1 MRIRFKIALFA
12 ICMVQGV
19 FAQTDKTDS
28 LKYDSESVE
37 ESAIT
42 FTETQLG
49 ENDDVS
55 QNVSVIGSSSN
66 IYASNVGYL
75 FSPMRFRYRAYN
87 TKYNDIYINGNPM
100 NDPERGQFGYSLV
113 GGLNNQTRSVESTLP
128 FEDNTY
134 SMAFM
139 GGSNNYNF
147 RPSSFGTGHKLS
159 LGGANRNYVF
169 RGMYTYNSG
178 LQANGWAFSGALTYR
193 WADRGYVKGTFYNA
207 LSYFIGAEK
216 RINDEHTISLVT
228 WGNPT
233 KRATQGAS
241 TDEGYWL
248 ANSYTYNPYWG
259 YQDGKIRNSRIVND
273 YAPTALFTWDWKCN
287 DNTKITSSLSGK
299 YSMYRSTKLNYN
311 NSENPQ
317 PDYYKKLPSNF
328 YDVWDETDEYNRTAD
343 CLNAWTRARDYF
355 QSSEA
360 NRQIN
365 WDRLYAA
372 NLEANKAGKDAMY
385 IVQARHNNQLVLN
398 LASSIVHNINNYQK
412 IAGGFSLSAAKG
424 FHYYTVDDL
433 LGANSW
439 TNINTYAM
447 SKYSTTSPELQYDL
461 NNPNKKVGVGDKFMA
476 DYNILVN
483 KANAWTTFS
492 GNTTLEDMPVHYFIS
507 GRLTGTSMQR
517 DGKMRNGLAKNNSYG
532 KSDIARFLDGGVK
545 VGFSEKLAR
554 GQLLSL
560 GFGFQTMAPT
570 AATAFASPEINNDFV
585 KNLKVE
591 DIFSSEI
598 SYQLETGFMHLNLS
612 GYFSNINNS
621 TEWIP
626 LYFDD
631 ENSFT
636 YMSLTDISK
645 MYYGAELGV
654 NFKVTSAFNVKVIGT
669 ISDAI
674 YSTDANVRYMLST
687 SGDYNDDH
695 AYIRGMRENG
705 TPLTALSLALS
716 YHAKGWYLDLNGN
729 YYDRIYLSY
738 SPTYRFQRTAEAN
751 GLLDNNGNFDYDK
764 AAQTMGNGGFMLD
777 GSIGRSMYVGG
788 GQLSIN
794 LMLTNILNK
803 RDFCTGGYEQS
814 RADYTSTGNTRT
826 YKFSMNPKKY
836 YAYGIN
842 GMLVLTYRF

>member
-1 MRIRFKIALFA
+1 MRIRFKIALLA
-12 ICMVQGV
+12 IGMVQGV
-19 FAQTDKTDS
+19 YAQTVRQDS
-28 LKYDSESVE
+28 LDINSESVE

-42 FTETQLG
+42 FTEAQLG

-134 SMAFM
+134 SMAYL

-147 RPSSFGTGHKLS
+147 RPSSFGTGHKFS

-178 LQANGWAFSGALTYR
+178 MLANGWAFSGALTYR

-207 LSYFIGAEK
+207 LSYFFGAEK
-216 RINDEHTISLVT
+216 RINDQHTLSLVT

-259 YQDGKIRNSRIVND
+259 YQNGKIRNSRIVND
-273 YAPTALFTWDWKCN
+273 FAPTALLTWDWKYN
-287 DNTKITSSLSGK
+287 DNTKITSSLSTK
-299 YSMYRSTKLNYN
+299 YSMYRTTKLNYN

-343 CLNAWTRARDYF
+343 CYNAWNRSKEYF
-355 QSSEA
+355 QASEA
-360 NRQIN
+360 NRQID
-365 WDRLYAA
+365 WDKLYAA

-385 IVQARHNNQLVLN
+385 IVQARHNNQLAIN
-398 LASSIVHNINNYQK
+398 LASSIVHNLDKTHK
-412 IAGGFSLSAAKG
+412 IAGGFSLSGTKG
-424 FHYYTVDDL
+424 FHYYTIDDL

-439 TNINTYAM
+439 TNVNTYAM
-447 SKYSTTSPELQYDL
+447 SKYATTSTELQYDL
-461 NNPNKKVGVGDKFMA
+461 NNPGKKCQVGDKFMA
-476 DYNILVN
+476 DYNILMN
-483 KANAWTTFS
+483 KANAWATFS
-492 GNTTLEDMPVHYFIS
+492 GNTSLFDKSIHYFVS
-507 GRLTGTSMQR
+507 GRLAGTAMQR
-517 DGKMRNGLAKNNSYG
+517 DGKMRNGLAKDNSYG
-532 KSDIARFLDGGVK
+532 KSGVARFLDGGFK
-545 VGFSEKLAR
+545 VGGSANIGH
-554 GQLLSL
+554 GQLISL
-560 GFGFQTMAPT
+560 GATLQTMAPT
-570 AATAFASPEINNDFV
+570 AGTAFASPEINNDFV
-585 KNLKVE
+585 KNLKIE
-591 DIFSSEI
+591 RIFSTELA
-598 SYQLETGFMHLNLS
+598 YQIETSFMHVNLS
-612 GYFSNINNS
+612 GYLSTIDNS

-636 YMSLTDISK
+636 YMSLTDITK
-645 MYYGAELGV
+645 LYYGGELGV
-654 NFKVTSAFNVKVIGT
+654 NFKVTSAFNVKVIGS
-669 ISDAI
+669 IAEAK
-674 YSTDANVRYMLST
+674 YSTNANVRYMLST
-687 SGDYNDDH
+687 SGDYNEDY
-695 AYIRGMRENG
+695 AYIKGMRENG
-705 TPLTALSLALS
+705 TPLTALSLGLS
-716 YHAKGWYLDLNGN
+716 YHSNGWYLDLNGN

-738 SPTYRFQRTAEAN
+738 SPTYRFQSTAEAN

-764 AAQTMGNGGFMLD
+764 AAQTKGNGGFMLD
-777 GSIGRSMYVGG
+777 GSIGRSMYVGKG
-788 GQLSIN
+788 SLSIN

-803 RDFCTGGYEQS
+803 RNFCTGGYEQS
-814 RADYTSTGNTRT
+814 RADYTSTGNSRT

-842 GMLVLTYRF
+842 GMLILTYRF